1 MSPIL
6 TLAEPL
12 LAQAA
17 LLKRFEREFPDLK
30 KVASQRIAYV
40 QVGRELSA
48 DEQNTVHELLLSG
61 KSKKATHQDFPH
73 AKLFEIAYQP
83 AIMDP
88 ERIAIDKMLGTIDFQ
103 DAVEEVKLSTV
114 YAFEG
119 VSEDQAKAIVY
130 KYLFNEQLHVLF
142 AHDHQP
148 TSLTIASEAEPM
160 QIISGFREMNLRQL
174 KELSEERSLYMED
187 DFLLETQRK
196 FRDDLKRDPT
206 DAELEYVAQRTS
218 DHCFHTTWKSLGL
231 FKKLKS
237 EVDKVL
243 PKRPDII
250 SVFVDNS
257 GVMSIDLPSE
267 GGANSS
273 PLVRGRGSEEASDD
287 RATTYMIKGE
297 THNSPTAIAPVGG
310 VETMHGGCLRDIM
323 GTGQGASPTM
333 ATQVFIVGN
342 QSKEEMAEKYEVDR
356 FLDPMVILRGMIQ
369 GVSNYGNPMGIP
381 NFGGRVMLH
390 PQFFGKPL
398 ALGIA
403 LGIGEKKYSKKGTPE
418 IGDVALLVGNPTGR
432 DGIHG
437 ATMSSAANSEQM
449 VKKES
454 AAVQIGDAY
463 TERLIMEA
471 TPELRPLLRAYGDLG
486 AGGIASCFG
495 EMGEGVGIEIDLE
508 NIPTKYEGLA
518 PWEKLESESQE
529 RMGMAV
535 PAKNLE
541 QVKKILEHHEVPYH
555 VLGEFTG
562 KKRFVVKHGKDTIV
576 DLDYDWLEHFPIP
589 KKQVDQFIPTNTE
602 MRLHDMDLKEGLMQ
616 VLKNPDLADQS
627 MFFRRWDSTVQGKT
641 LRESLA
647 PFTNMPYDQGITVPI
662 PGEKF
667 TQVLSL
673 TVNPWWSSN
682 PYKMGQATFA
692 GTVSKQ
698 IAAGVKREKIAMCD
712 NFYTPKAR
720 PEIDAHLT
728 EMVRAITD
736 MMLDLGTPMISGKDS
751 SSGTTKMILKTGA
764 GESSPLSRGRGSEGT
779 VENFEIAPTICM
791 SAMGM
796 GEDAM
801 KVPPKA
807 LQKAGNKLF
816 FVSAGISND
825 ASGSV
830 LLPAHE
836 RQQSFNYDIDI
847 QEYTK
852 TIDQIAKLIDE
863 GKIQAISVVDDG
875 GIFHRVFEMMV
886 GSGLGVDMH
895 SLSEAGGGAPLAR
908 GRGSKGAKE
917 NVLEFLTKV
926 LPGSFVIE
934 AEEEL
939 EGIDS
944 VLLGEVIAEPELR
957 VNSEVLV
964 LKDMRAAWEQTW
976 YDLLKLPYESKHID
990 APKNPVVFKPTKLTK
1005 KKVNVVYSPGINCH
1019 QEMVRNWQLLGCDTK
1034 LISVADPHAKFADA
1048 DIVVFPG
1055 GFADGDYLG
1064 AAKVWHRI
1072 METQFKD
1079 QMDYL
1084 RSGKIPV
1091 LGICNGFQLMTR
1103 SGFFGENLRLT
1114 FNDVAQFEQRWVKVR
1129 ITEESSQSIWTK
1141 GLEGMELCV
1150 PVAHGEGKFVMDG
1163 PMTSTISMVYE
1174 PNVYPNNQNGS
1185 AQGIAGVF
1193 AGPNGCFWGGMPHPE
1208 RAIEEWHYTRHGLV
1222 FFENILRNI

>member
-1 MSPIL
+1 MSTIL
-6 TLAEPL
+6 TLAEPM
-12 LAQAA
+12 APQAA
-17 LLKRFEREFPDLK
+17 LLKRFGREFPDLK
-30 KVASQRIAYV
+30 KVSSQRLAYV
-40 QVGRELSA
+40 QVKKELTA
-48 DEQNTVHELLLSG
+48 EQEKTLQSLLLSG
-61 KSKKATHQDFPH
+61 FGNKATHANFPH
-73 AKLFEIAYQP
+73 AKLFEMAYQP

-88 ERIAIDKMLGTIDFQ
+88 ERIAIDKMLGTLDFQ
-103 DAVEEVKLSTV
+103 DLIEEVKLSTV

-119 VSEDQAKAIVY
+119 VTEDEAKAIVH

-160 QIISGFREMNLRQL
+160 QVIVGFREMNLRQL

-231 FKKLKS
+231 FKKLKG

-243 PKRPDII
+243 PKRKDIV

-257 GVMSIDLPSE
+257 GVMAAKGE
-267 GGANSS
+267 
-273 PLVRGRGSEEASDD
+273 
-287 RATTYMIKGE
+287 TTYMIKGE

-323 GTGQGASPTM
+323 GTGQGGYPTM
-333 ATQVFIVGN
+333 ATQVFIIGN
-342 QSKEEMAEKYEVDR
+342 QPKEEMAEKYEVDR
-356 FLDPMVILRGMIQ
+356 FLDPLVILRGMVQ

-381 NFGGRVMLH
+381 NFGGRVMMH

-403 LGIGEKKYSKKGTPE
+403 LGIGEKKYSKKGMPE
-418 IGDVALLVGNPTGR
+418 AGDIALLVGNPTGR

-508 NIPTKYEGLA
+508 HIPTKYEGLA

-535 PAKNLE
+535 PSKNLD
-541 QVKKILEHHEVPYH
+541 QVKKILGQHEIPYH
-555 VLGEFTG
+555 VLGEFTSN
-562 KKRFVVKHGKDTIV
+562 KRFVVRHGKDTIV

-589 KKQVDQFIPTNTE
+589 QKKVDQFIPTSTE
-602 MRLHDMDLKEGLMQ
+602 MHLHDMDLKEGLMQ

-647 PFTNMPYDQGITVPI
+647 PFTNMPFDQGITVPV

-673 TVNPWWSSN
+673 TVNPWWSAN

-720 PEIDAHLT
+720 LEIDMHLT

-751 SSGTTKMILKTGA
+751 SSGTTKMTRKSDGQ
-764 GESSPLSRGRGSEGT
+764 
-779 VENFEIAPTICM
+779 VENFEIAPTLCM

-836 RQQSFNYDIDI
+836 RQQSFNYEIDI
-847 QEYTK
+847 QQYTK
-852 TIDQIAKLIDE
+852 TIDRLAELIDE
-863 GKIQAISVVDDG
+863 EKITAISVVDDG

-886 GSGLGVDMH
+886 GSNLGAE
-895 SLSEAGGGAPLAR
+895 LKIGE
-908 GRGSKGAKE
+908 K

-934 AEEEL
+934 AGSENDL
-939 EGIDS
+939 EGIEAME
-944 VLLGEVIAEPELR
+944 LGTVIADAELR
-957 VNSEVLV
+957 VNSEVLSLSDIRTV
-964 LKDMRAAWEQTW
+964 WEQTW
-976 YDLLKLPYESKHID
+976 YDLLKLPYEPKHIE
-990 APKNPVVFKPTKLTK
+990 APQNPLPFKPSKLSK
-1005 KKVNVVYSPGINCH
+1005 KRVNVVYSPGINCH

-1034 LISVADPHAKFADA
+1034 LISVADPHATFADA

-1072 METQFKD
+1072 METQFKE

-1141 GLEGMELCV
+1141 GLEGKEFCV

-1185 AQGIAGVF
+1185 VQGIAGVF

-1222 FFENILRNI
+1222 FFENILKNL